1 MNPIAAIEIRDAVA
15 AAVRDARRTNPLAP
29 SITNTVTQNFVANAQ
44 LAVGGSAAMVYLPDE
59 GECVA
64 ALGGAVYLN
73 LGTLLPV
80 YAETVPACARACAAA
95 GTPWVLDPVGIGIGS
110 LRTELVRSLRAWP
123 PAIVRGNASEVIA
136 VAELWELGPC
146 GAEVPAANED
156 AAEAD
161 AAAGAE
167 ASGDEDTAEA
177 DLPAEAGGSSGEAAA
192 GRGPRGVD
200 TTDSVEA
207 ARAAAVA
214 LARFIGGAVAVSGPV
229 DLVTDGRTV
238 VRTEGGSPLMCAVT
252 GSGCSLGGVAAVYAA
267 VADPFAAAL
276 TATCA
281 YNLAGTRAAEAA
293 TGPGS
298 FPAAFLDALAAL
310 TPEEVAAAPMTFE
323 AA

>member
-110 LRTELVRSLRAWP
+110 LRTELVRSLRTWP
-123 PAIVRGNASEVIA
+123 PAIVRGNASEIIA
-136 VAELWELGPC
+136 VAELWELEPFG
-146 GAEVPAANED
+146 GEG

-161 AAAGAE
+161 AASGAE
-167 ASGDEDTAEA
+167 ASRDENTAEA
-177 DLPAEAGGSSGEAAA
+177 DLPAETGGSSGEAAA

-238 VRTEGGSPLMCAVT
+238 VRAEGGSPLMCAVT

>member
-1 MNPIAAIEIRDAVA
+1 MNPIAAIEIRDAAA

-123 PAIVRGNASEVIA
+123 PAIVRGNASEIIA
-136 VAELWELGPC
+136 VAELWELK
-146 GAEVPAANED
+146 D
-156 AAEAD
+156 
-161 AAAGAE
+161 AGA
-167 ASGDEDTAEA
+167 
-177 DLPAEAGGSSGEAAA
+177 
-192 GRGPRGVD
+192 RGPRGVD

-238 VRTEGGSPLMCAVT
+238 VRAEGGSPLMCAVT

-323 AA
+323 TA